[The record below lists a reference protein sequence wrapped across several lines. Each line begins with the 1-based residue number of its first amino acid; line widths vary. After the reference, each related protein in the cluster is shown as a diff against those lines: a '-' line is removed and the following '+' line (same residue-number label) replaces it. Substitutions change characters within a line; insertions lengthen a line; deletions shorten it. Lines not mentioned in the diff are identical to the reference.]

1 MRKYHCTCIYGV
13 NTYFLIVI
21 LYTRKG
27 SPSFYFCLV
36 RPRCQPAK
44 LRLAECQ
51 RLKLSLLNATVS
63 RRIQNWAKVFASV
76 QGRKLHDAKITPVYS
91 NCRDAFI

>member
-51 RLKLSLLNATVS
+51 RLKLSLLIGLYLREFRT
-63 RRIQNWAKVFASV
+63 
-76 QGRKLHDAKITPVYS
+76 GRKCLQVYKGE
-91 NCRDAFI
+91 NYTMRK